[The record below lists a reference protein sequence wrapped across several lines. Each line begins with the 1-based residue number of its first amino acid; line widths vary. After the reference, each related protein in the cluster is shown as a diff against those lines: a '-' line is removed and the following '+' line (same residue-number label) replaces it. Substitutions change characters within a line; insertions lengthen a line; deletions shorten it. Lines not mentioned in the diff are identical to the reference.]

1 MSKTEMKQ
9 YLHRNIDKIDDE
21 ATLLHMEEIT
31 HIIINQSKV
40 KYASLSEELKS
51 SLAKG
56 IKELDEGK
64 YISYAEIMN
73 NILKE
78 VKAHRIRTRFA
89 R

>member
-1 MSKTEMKQ
+1 MKQ

-21 ATLLHMEEIT
+21 ATFLHMEENT

>member
-1 MSKTEMKQ
+1 MKKSIHKKVNTIKAKTE
-9 YLHRNIDKIDDE
+9 
-21 ATLLHMEEIT
+21 LLQTEEIVLSLT
-31 HIIINQSKV
+31 VYPIV

-73 NILKE
+73 NIPKE

-89 R
+89 K